1 MTKKKKRK
9 AGPPEGG
16 SRIDYHIRATKTS
29 LKRDN
34 SSMMREAGGRKLD
47 YQLYEYTHGTRA
59 PLAIM
64 YLYLLAKL
72 LTLYMAKGVWWIIHR
87 RKSGGNKP

>member
-1 MTKKKKRK
+1 MVSQERKMIKKKKRK

-34 SSMMREAGGRKLD
+34 SSMMGEDRGRKVD
-47 YQLYEYTHGTRA
+47 YQLYEYIHGTRA
-59 PLAIM
+59 PIAIL
-64 YLYLLAKL
+64 YLYPLF
-72 LTLYMAKGVWWIIHR
+72 H
-87 RKSGGNKP
+87 